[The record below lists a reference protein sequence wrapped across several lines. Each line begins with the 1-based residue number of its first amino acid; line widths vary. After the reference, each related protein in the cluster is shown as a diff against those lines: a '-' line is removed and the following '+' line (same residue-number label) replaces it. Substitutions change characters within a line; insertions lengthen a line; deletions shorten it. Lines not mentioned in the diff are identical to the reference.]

1 MKLEWREN
9 NKFIKNRPGDTG
21 GRGGGGSG
29 RKAAPDDGGGGGG
42 GGSGGGGVGWN
53 LAAAFSLGRS
63 RLSFFSI
70 SL

>member
-1 MKLEWREN
+1 MGGWLKLELREN
-9 NKFIKNRPGDTG
+9 NKFSKNLPGDTG

-29 RKAAPDDGGGGGG
+29 RKAAPDGGGGGG
-42 GGSGGGGVGWN
+42 GGIGWN
-53 LAAAFSLGRS
+53 LAAVFSLRRS